1 MVREFKILVDI
12 WGPPDKEGKSKIIKK
27 NILKRKSINLHDI
40 TSIEELTSDKGK
52 ILKNICMIEC
62 GEKQIVVKTSYSNIY
77 NMVSRFNTNKPIGFR
92 YKNRTL

>member
-40 TSIEELTSDKGK
+40 TSIVKDYRDWETDRKS
-52 ILKNICMIEC
+52 
-62 GEKQIVVKTSYSNIY
+62 VV
-77 NMVSRFNTNKPIGFR
+77 
-92 YKNRTL
+92 